1 MPNSSTESGQED
13 KLPISSRVNF
23 SKGIFKIAGETTL
36 SMTVLGT
43 SAFIGLTIG
52 LAISFR
58 NLPNVRTL
66 KDFIPSETS
75 FIYDINGKL
84 ISSLHGEAN
93 RNVVKLDQIS
103 PNLKRAVI
111 AIEDSN
117 FYYHHGIN
125 LNSIGRA
132 LLANVYH
139 GGVVEGGSTL
149 TMQLVKNIYLSQRRT
164 VDRKLVEAVLA
175 VRIEQVFS
183 KDDILKMYLNTI
195 YWGHNNYG
203 AETASQTYFGKSASQ
218 LTLAEGALMAGLI
231 QAPEDYSPLVSLVAA
246 KKRQAAVLNRMEELG
261 WISPEEKQIA
271 LAQTLKFGRKSA
283 WIQSKLPYVTDAVI
297 QELNHRFGKEVVK
310 NGGLRIQ
317 TTVDFDTQKLAQ
329 DTMQNARQSL
339 INQGINTKDLQ
350 IALASV
356 DPRTHFIK
364 AVVGGYDYQKSQL
377 NRALDSRRPPGST
390 FKPFVYYTA
399 FASGKYTPDSEIND
413 APIHFGEGNGYYSP
427 KNYGGRYS
435 GEVSLRTALI
445 NSINIPAVILGR
457 RVGLDKVIEI
467 CKSIGINS
475 PLIPT
480 PSLSLGAIGV
490 TPMEMAGAYAAF
502 ASNGWYSEPTIL
514 AKVTDSRG
522 NVILDNTSPH
532 PQLVLNQWAA
542 ATLTS
547 VLRAVVS
554 QGTGREANIGR
565 QVAGK
570 TGTTDSERNIWFVG
584 YVPQLATAIWIGDD
598 NNRPLGDGVTGGG
611 DVAPIWANFMS
622 KVLKNEPEEY
632 FEDPS
637 NFKAPK
643 GD

>member
-1 MPNSSTESGQED
+1 VPNSSTESGQED

-139 GGVVEGGSTL
+139 GGVVEGGSTI

-203 AETASQTYFGKSASQ
+203 AETASQTYFGKPASQ

-231 QAPEDYSPLVSLVAA
+231 QAPEDYSPLVSLVVA

-261 WISPEEKQIA
+261 WITPEEKQIA

-637 NFKAPK
+637 KFKAPK
-643 GD
+643 SD

>member
-1 MPNSSTESGQED
+1 VPNSSTESGQED

>member
-1 MPNSSTESGQED
+1 VPNSSTESGQED

-139 GGVVEGGSTL
+139 GGVVEGGSTI